1 MLMHFDILIFYLNF
15 SKLGTRVFLMVTCL
29 ENSSSFSLN
38 IIYRLVY
45 VSDTDIIT

>member
-1 MLMHFDILIFYLNF
+1 LNF
-15 SKLGTRVFLMVTCL
+15 SKHEQRVFLIVMCL

-38 IIYRLVY
+38 IIYRQVY